1 MDMIYHGTEDEK
13 DQISFMMLDEVG
25 LGKITFPFYENFL
38 IQFYNMYGQL
48 LQTNTIE
55 QDKCHEIAREVFTMI
70 AAVDLPEDSP
80 EEKETGS
87 SPPKGR
93 HSKLI
98 LFENQPTA
106 ESPISHQSGK
116 VSQKI
121 LDPKSKES
129 IVSTSLDAH
138 LVKAGKRLTEAE
150 KAEF

>member
-1 MDMIYHGTEDEK
+1 MEDYIVYMDMIYHGTEDEK

-98 LFENQPTA
+98 LFEN
-106 ESPISHQSGK
+106 
-116 VSQKI
+116 
-121 LDPKSKES
+121 
-129 IVSTSLDAH
+129 
-138 LVKAGKRLTEAE
+138 
-150 KAEF
+150 